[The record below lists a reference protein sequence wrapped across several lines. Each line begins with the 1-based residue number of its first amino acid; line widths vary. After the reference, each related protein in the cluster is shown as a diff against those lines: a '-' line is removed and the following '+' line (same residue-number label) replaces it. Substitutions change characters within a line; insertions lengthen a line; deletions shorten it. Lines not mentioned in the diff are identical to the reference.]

1 MYQKGEGRID
11 VDTAKDPDFVELHQP
26 RRVTFPY
33 RSTLHAVIHPDD
45 EKKKLGVLCLDSMD
59 YVFTQHDLT
68 LVKQIAIRIGWLMQ
82 TVQTI

>member
-1 MYQKGEGRID
+1 
-11 VDTAKDPDFVELHQP
+11 
-26 RRVTFPY
+26 
-33 RSTLHAVIHPDD
+33 
-45 EKKKLGVLCLDSMD
+45 MD